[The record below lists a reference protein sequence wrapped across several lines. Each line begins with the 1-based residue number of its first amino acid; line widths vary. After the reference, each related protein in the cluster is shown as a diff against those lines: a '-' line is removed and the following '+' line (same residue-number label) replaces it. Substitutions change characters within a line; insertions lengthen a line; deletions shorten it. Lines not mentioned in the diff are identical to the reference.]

1 MKADKAK
8 YLVLLTYRYCHFL
21 VKIEKISKGSVIY
34 EKKEVTDYLRD
45 YKVLVKFSNQV
56 LFLLILISSL
66 VHTLDVCG

>member
-8 YLVLLTYRYCHFL
+8 YLLLLTYRYCHFL
-21 VKIEKISKGSVIY
+21 VEIEKISKGNVIY
-34 EKKEVTDYLRD
+34 EKKEVTDHLRD
-45 YKVLVKFSNQV
+45 YKVLVKFSNQA